1 VFNQEMINKINE
13 LVNGLNKYT
22 YSSPPNNSLDLYK
35 TVRLLINN
43 LINFIELEEAIEIEE
58 YFRMRKIE
66 IGEREDFEIMALKMI
81 EKLVQKQIYQLNL
94 NLKKAEIETN
104 EV

>member
-1 VFNQEMINKINE
+1 MFNQEMINKINE